1 LKDVFQINTESEI
14 ESLLDFIGNASES
27 IHLVDGD
34 GVILW
39 ANKTELDILGYTF
52 DEYVGQSISNF
63 HTAPTTIAN
72 ILQKLGN
79 FETLKNYPAELQAKD
94 GSVRHVLIN
103 SNTYQKN
110 GKFIHTRCFSRDI
123 TEKVQ
128 FEKERE
134 EYLVLLQHKNREL
147 EDSKKAIA
155 QSEEKFRLLVDAID
169 EVFWM
174 SNFDLTELIYV
185 SPGCEKI
192 WGLKAADLYQSP
204 RIFIDAIHLE
214 DRSNYLCIIDTYHLK
229 GQSYECEY
237 RIFASDGT
245 LRWINERGYRVKNK
259 EIEPS
264 YMARV
269 CSDITEGKK
278 ANEKLKYQAS
288 HDELTGLFNRR
299 EFEHR
304 AKHLLSTNQQDRSEH
319 ALCYLD
325 LDQFKV
331 VNDTCGHFAG
341 DELLR
346 QLGQSLQT
354 VVRHRDTLARLGGD
368 EFGVLVEHCSLEQAE
383 RVATSLLQGIQNFRF
398 FWEGQ
403 SFRVSA
409 SIGMVAIN
417 DTVSD
422 LTELLQQADA
432 ACYMAKDSG
441 RNRIHTYHPEDTEL
455 VQRHG
460 EMLWVSRITQA
471 LEDNRFC
478 LYAQVIVPLYDS
490 TDQHYELLLRMLDE
504 QGDIIPPG
512 TFLPAAERYN
522 LIEKIDAWVIQHAF
536 DLLAAHPTFVEQ
548 VNFIS
553 INLSGPSLTNGGF
566 LKSIISQINASG
578 IEPGKICFEVTETVA
593 ISNMS
598 AAITF
603 ITILKQVGCQ
613 FALDD
618 FGSGLSSFGY
628 LKKLPVDYLK
638 IDGMFVKDMVDDPID
653 HAMVKC
659 INDIGH
665 VMGMKTIAEFVENDD
680 IKNKLIE
687 IGIDYVQ
694 GYGIGKPEPLEKIL
708 REYSRSRLS

>member
-1 LKDVFQINTESEI
+1 LIDVFQINTEAEI
-14 ESLLDFIGNASES
+14 ENLLDFIGNASES

-39 ANKTELDILGYTF
+39 ANKTELDSLGYTF
-52 DEYVGQSISNF
+52 DEYVGQSISDF

-72 ILQKLGN
+72 ILQKLGD
-79 FETLKNYPAELQAKD
+79 FETLKNYPAELRAKD

-134 EYLVLLQHKNREL
+134 EYLELLQQKNWEL

-155 QSEEKFRLLVDAID
+155 QSEEKFHLLVDTID

-174 SNFDLTELIYV
+174 SHLDLSELIYV

-204 RIFIDAIHLE
+204 RIFVDAIHPE
-214 DRSNYLCIIDTYHLK
+214 DRNNYLCIVDTYHLK
-229 GQSYECEY
+229 GQPYECQY
-237 RIFASDGT
+237 RILASDGT

-259 EIEPS
+259 ETEPN

-269 CSDITEGKK
+269 CSDITAGKK

-299 EFEHR
+299 EFECR
-304 AKHLLSTNQQDRSEH
+304 AKRLLSTNQQDRSEH

-331 VNDTCGHFAG
+331 VNDTCGHIAG

-354 VVRHRDTLARLGGD
+354 VVRPRDTLARLGGD

-383 RVATSLLQGIQNFRF
+383 RVATSLLQGIQSFRF

-403 SFRVSA
+403 SFRLSA
-409 SIGMVAIN
+409 SIGLVAIN

-441 RNRIHTYHPEDTEL
+441 RNRIHAYKPEDTEL
-455 VQRHG
+455 AQRHG
-460 EMLWVSRITQA
+460 EMLWVSRINQA

-478 LYAQVIVPLYDS
+478 LYAQVIVPLSDS

-522 LIEKIDAWVIQHAF
+522 IIENVDAWVIQHAF
-536 DLLAAHPTFVEQ
+536 DLLAAHPAFVEK

-553 INLSGPSLTNGGF
+553 INLSGQSLTNGGF
-566 LKSIISQINASG
+566 LNSIISQINASG
-578 IEPGKICFEVTETVA
+578 IEPSKICFEVTETVA

-603 ITILKQVGCQ
+603 ITTLKQVGCQ

-628 LKKLPVDYLK
+628 LKKLPINYLK
-638 IDGMFVKDMVDDPID
+638 IDGMFVKNMVDDPID
-653 HAMVKC
+653 HAMVKS

-665 VMGMKTIAEFVENDD
+665 IMGMKTIAEFVENDD

-687 IGIDYVQ
+687 IGIDYAQ

-708 REYSRSRLS
+708 REYSRT